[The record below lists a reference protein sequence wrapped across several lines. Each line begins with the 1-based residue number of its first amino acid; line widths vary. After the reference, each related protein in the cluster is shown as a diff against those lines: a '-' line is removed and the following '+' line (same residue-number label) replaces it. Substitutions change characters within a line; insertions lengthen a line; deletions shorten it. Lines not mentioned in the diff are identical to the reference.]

1 MTHPHFSKCIDII
14 TELSRFM
21 EKNGIVFRIKGD
33 EFVIEINES
42 EVVKIMDNEIA
53 HWDLVETRAF
63 H

>member
-1 MTHPHFSKCIDII
+1 MEHPHFSKCIDII

-21 EKNGIVFRIKGD
+21 EENGIVFRIKGD

-42 EVVKIMDNEIA
+42 EVVKIMDKEIA